1 MSLKVYRNHFAFKR
15 RLFLY
20 CMSSR
25 LYKQVLTFL
34 KFRVSNFTLS
44 TGMNRTTLV
53 YNNLTYCWYDE
64 IKSYSVCPD
73 PSFKPKAYI
82 SEGKLFDDEGVVL
95 CTAMKLRLQMAT

>member
-1 MSLKVYRNHFAFKR
+1 
-15 RLFLY
+15 
-20 CMSSR
+20 MSSR

-34 KFRVSNFTLS
+34 KFIVSNITLS
-44 TGMNRTTLV
+44 TGMNQTTLV
-53 YNNLTYCWYDE
+53 YNNVTYCWYDE

-95 CTAMKLRLQMAT
+95 CTAMKLHLQTVT